1 MTVWKQVSGYDA
13 KVGEDEVNARGK
25 YVVSKRGRPGKYYAT
40 VEERVVTDEA
50 ACGSATSPTLQLR

>member
-1 MTVWKQVSGYDA
+1 MTVWKQVSGDDA

-25 YVVSKRGRPGKYYAT
+25 YAVSKRGRPGKYYST
-40 VEERVVTDEA
+40 VEQRVVADVG